1 MNQLLNDRDLS
12 FLLFE
17 FLQTE
22 SLLSRPRYQEHSREI
37 FDATLNTAKNIAEK
51 YFANHNSLADQNEP
65 KFDGEKIVLV
75 EQTKPAW
82 DAFAEAGF
90 LAAHHDFDNGGMQLP
105 EVVLRAALAYFGAAN
120 IATTC
125 YSSLT
130 IGAANL
136 LNTFGSE
143 EQKSLY
149 LPAMLDGRAS
159 GTMALTEPGQGSAL
173 ADIKTTAQPQEDG
186 SYRLF
191 GNKMYISG
199 GDHELT
205 ENIFHFVI
213 ARIQDAPAGAK
224 GISLFIVPK
233 YLVDSDGKPC
243 QRNDVNL
250 AGLLHKMG
258 FRNTTS
264 TVLNFGE
271 NAGAIGYL
279 VGKPNHGLSYMF
291 QMMNE
296 ARIAVGAGA
305 AILAYQGF
313 NYSLDYA
320 RERPQGRLPSERDP
334 LSKQINI
341 IQHADVKRLL
351 LSQKA
356 FAEGGMALCFYASS
370 LMEDHLTGEDDK
382 TRAEAFLLLDFIT
395 PMVKSWPSKYGLKAN
410 ENAIQVL
417 GGAGYVREYPVEQ
430 YYRDNRLNPIH
441 EGTEG
446 IHGLDLLGRKV
457 LQQNGKGYRLIIEK
471 ITETCSTLTSHE
483 RLSQLANQVQQ
494 AVIKLDTTTKSLIE
508 QMSKD
513 IDQGL
518 ANATEYLDVFGK
530 VLVSWLWLRQ
540 AQVAD
545 SQLQAGQ
552 TVAQEEQFY
561 RGKIQAAK
569 YYIEWELV
577 QIDSQCQCLLDAN
590 TTCFQMQP
598 EWF

>member
-1 MNQLLNDRDLS
+1 MNQLLNERDLS
-12 FLLFE
+12 FLLYE
-17 FLQTE
+17 FLSTE

-51 YFANHNSLADQNEP
+51 YFANHNSDADQNEP
-65 KFDGEKIVLV
+65 TFDGEKVVLV
-75 EQTKPAW
+75 EQTQAAW
-82 DAFAEAGF
+82 NAFAEAGF
-90 LAAHHDFDNGGMQLP
+90 LAAHHDFDRGGMQLP

-143 EQKSLY
+143 QQKSLY
-149 LPAMLDGRAS
+149 LPQMLDGRAS

-173 ADIKTTAQPQEDG
+173 ADITTSAKPQSDG

-224 GISLFIVPK
+224 GISLFLVPK
-233 YLVDSDGKPC
+233 YLVDSDGQRG
-243 QRNDVNL
+243 QRNDVHL

-271 NAGAIGYL
+271 NEGAIGYL
-279 VGKPNHGLSYMF
+279 VGEPNRGLGYMF

-313 NYSLDYA
+313 NYSLSYA
-320 RERPQGRLPSERDP
+320 KERPQGRLPSEKDP

-351 LSQKA
+351 LSQKTY
-356 FAEGGMALCFYASS
+356 AEGGMALCFYASS
-370 LMEDHLTGEDDK
+370 LMEDHLTGEDEQIK
-382 TRAEAFLLLDFIT
+382 AEAFLLLDFIT
-395 PMVKSWPSKYGLKAN
+395 PIVKSWPSKYGLKAN

-417 GGAGYVREYPVEQ
+417 GGAGYIREYPVEQ

-457 LQQNGKGYRLIIEK
+457 LQEKGKGYRLILKK
-471 ITETCSTLTSHE
+471 ISETCFALSSDEQLSLLASQVDKATKTLD
-483 RLSQLANQVQQ
+483 
-494 AVIKLDTTTKSLIE
+494 KTTQSLIE
-508 QMSKD
+508 QMSNDVDK
-513 IDQGL
+513 GL

-530 VLVSWLWLRQ
+530 VLVSWLWLKQ
-540 AQVAD
+540 AQIAS
-545 SQLQAGQ
+545 SQLQNGQ
-552 TVAQEEQFY
+552 SDVAEQNFY
-561 RGKIQAAK
+561 QGKLQAAK
-569 YYIEWELV
+569 YYIEWELTSV
-577 QIDSQCQCLLDAN
+577 AGQCQCLLDAN
-590 TTCFQMQP
+590 MTCFQMQP